1 MRTGEGGSRF
11 GVVSP
16 LPVSVRWDL
25 PSWALD
31 FLRPDQRFPTTSERM
46 ALAVE
51 LSRLNVAEG
60 TGGPFGAAVFDLST
74 FRPLALGV
82 NLVMSSSTAAAHAEV
97 VAICLAGQ
105 SLGSYDLG
113 VGSEGPAELV
123 TSCSPC
129 AMCLGAV
136 PWSGVS
142 SLVIA
147 AREEDAR
154 SVGFDEGNRPTDWV
168 EGLRRRGIEVTED
181 VLRAEAVEVLREYVR
196 GGGVVYNSS
205 KTEEE
210 PLA

>member
-1 MRTGEGGSRF
+1 MRTGEGGRRSDV
-11 GVVSP
+11 GSP

-25 PSWALD
+25 PLWAQDL
-31 FLRPDQRFPTTSERM
+31 LQPDQRFRTTSERM
-46 ALAVE
+46 GLAVE
-51 LSRLNVAEG
+51 LSRRNVAEG

-82 NLVMSSSTAAAHAEV
+82 NLVMPTSSPAAHAEV

-105 SLGSYDLG
+105 ALGNYDLG
-113 VGSEGPAELV
+113 MGGGNPTELV

-154 SVGFDEGNRPTDWV
+154 SVGFDEGNRPPDWV
-168 EGLRRRGIEVTED
+168 DGLRLRGIEVTED
-181 VLRAEAVEVLREYVR
+181 VLRAEAVEVLRHYVNE
-196 GGGVVYNSS
+196 GGVVYNSS

-210 PLA
+210 QLA

>member
-1 MRTGEGGSRF
+1 MRTGEGGRRSDV
-11 GVVSP
+11 GSP

-25 PSWALD
+25 PLWAQDLMQ
-31 FLRPDQRFPTTSERM
+31 PDQRFRTTSERM
-46 ALAVE
+46 GLAVE
-51 LSRLNVAEG
+51 LSRRNVAEG

-82 NLVMSSSTAAAHAEV
+82 NLVMPTSSPAAHAEV

-105 SLGSYDLG
+105 ALGNYDLG
-113 VGSEGPAELV
+113 MGGGNPTELV

-154 SVGFDEGNRPTDWV
+154 SVGFDEGNRPPDWV
-168 EGLRRRGIEVTED
+168 DGLRRRGIEVTED
-181 VLRAEAVEVLREYVR
+181 VLRAEAVEVLRHYVNE
-196 GGGVVYNSS
+196 GGVVYNSS

-210 PLA
+210 QLA

>member
-1 MRTGEGGSRF
+1 MRTGEGGRRSDV
-11 GVVSP
+11 GSP

-25 PSWALD
+25 PLWAQDL
-31 FLRPDQRFPTTSERM
+31 LQPDQRFRTTSERM
-46 ALAVE
+46 GLAVE
-51 LSRLNVAEG
+51 LSRRNVAEG

-82 NLVMSSSTAAAHAEV
+82 NLVMPTSSPAAHAEV

-105 SLGSYDLG
+105 ALGNYDLG
-113 VGSEGPAELV
+113 MGGGNPTELV

-154 SVGFDEGNRPTDWV
+154 SVGFDEGNRPPDWV
-168 EGLRRRGIEVTED
+168 DGLRRRGIEVTED
-181 VLRAEAVEVLREYVR
+181 VLRAEAVEVLRHYVNE
-196 GGGVVYNSS
+196 GGVVYNSS

-210 PLA
+210 QLA

>member
-1 MRTGEGGSRF
+1 MRTGEGGSRSD
-11 GVVSP
+11 VVSP

-25 PSWALD
+25 PAWAQDL
-31 FLRPDQRFPTTSERM
+31 LRPDQRFPTTSERM
-46 ALAVE
+46 GLAVE
-51 LSRLNVAEG
+51 LSRRNVAEG

-74 FRPLALGV
+74 LRPLAVGV
-82 NLVMSSSTAAAHAEV
+82 NLVMPTSSAAADAEV

-105 SLGSYDLG
+105 AVGNYDLG
-113 VGSEGPAELV
+113 IGNGSPTELV

-154 SVGFDEGNRPTDWV
+154 SVGFDEGNRPRDWV
-168 EGLRRRGIEVTED
+168 DGLRRRGIEVTED
-181 VLRAEAVEVLREYVR
+181 VLRAEAMEVLREYVSE
-196 GGGVVYNSS
+196 GGVVYNSS

>member
-1 MRTGEGGSRF
+1 MRTGEGGRRSDV
-11 GVVSP
+11 GSP

-25 PSWALD
+25 PLWAQD
-31 FLRPDQRFPTTSERM
+31 FLQPDQRFRTTSERM
-46 ALAVE
+46 GLAVE
-51 LSRLNVAEG
+51 LSRRNVAEG

-82 NLVMSSSTAAAHAEV
+82 NLVMPTSSPAAHAEV

-105 SLGSYDLG
+105 ALGNYDLG
-113 VGSEGPAELV
+113 MGGGNPTELV

-154 SVGFDEGNRPTDWV
+154 SVGFDEGNRPPDWV
-168 EGLRRRGIEVTED
+168 DGLRRRGIEVTED
-181 VLRAEAVEVLREYVR
+181 VLRAEAVEVLRHYVNE
-196 GGGVVYNSS
+196 GGVVYNSS

-210 PLA
+210 QLA

>member
-1 MRTGEGGSRF
+1 MRTGEGGSRS

-16 LPVSVRWDL
+16 LPVTVRWELPPWAQDL
-25 PSWALD
+25 LGLD
-31 FLRPDQRFPTTSERM
+31 QSFPTTWDRM
-46 ALAVE
+46 ELAVE
-51 LSRLNVAEG
+51 LSRRNVAEG

-74 FRPLALGV
+74 SRPLAVGV
-82 NLVMSSSTAAAHAEV
+82 NLVMPTCSAAAHAEV

-105 SLGSYDLG
+105 AVGNYDLG
-113 VGSEGPAELV
+113 IGSGSPTELV

-154 SVGFDEGNRPTDWV
+154 SVGFDEGNRPSDWV
-168 EGLRRRGIEVTED
+168 DGLRRRGIEVTQD
-181 VLRAEAVEVLREYVR
+181 VLRAEAVEVLREYVSE
-196 GGGVVYNSS
+196 GGIVYNSS
-205 KTEEE
+205 RTEEE

>member
-1 MRTGEGGSRF
+1 MA
-11 GVVSP
+11 SP

-25 PSWALD
+25 PPWAQGL
-31 FLRPDQRFPTTSERM
+31 PEAHQRFPSVSERM
-46 ALAVE
+46 ELAVE
-51 LSRLNVAEG
+51 LSRRNVAEG
-60 TGGPFGAAVFDLST
+60 TGGPFGAVVFDLST
-74 FRPLALGV
+74 LRPLALGV
-82 NLVMSSSTAAAHAEV
+82 NLVMPTSSAAAHAEV

-105 SLGSYDLG
+105 RVGHYDLG
-113 VGSEGPAELV
+113 IGSGGPTELV

-154 SVGFDEGNRPTDWV
+154 SVGFDEGNRPPDWV
-168 EGLRRRGIEVTED
+168 DGLRRRGIEVTED
-181 VLRAEAVEVLREYVR
+181 VLRTEAVEVLREYVSE
-196 GGGVVYNSS
+196 GGVVYNSS
-205 KTEEE
+205 RTEEK

>member
-1 MRTGEGGSRF
+1 M
-11 GVVSP
+11 VWP
-16 LPVSVRWDL
+16 LPLTMRWDL
-25 PSWALD
+25 PLWAHDLV
-31 FLRPDQRFPTTSERM
+31 QSEQGFPTVSERM
-46 ALAVE
+46 ELAVE
-51 LSRLNVAEG
+51 LSRRNVAER

-74 FRPLALGV
+74 FRLLALGV
-82 NLVMSSSTAAAHAEV
+82 NLVMPTASAAAHAEI

-105 SLGSYDLG
+105 AVGNYDLG
-113 VGSEGPAELV
+113 AGSGVTTELV

-154 SVGFDEGNRPTDWV
+154 SVGFDEGNRPGDWV
-168 EGLRRRGIEVTED
+168 EGLKRRGIAVTED
-181 VLRAEAVEVLREYVR
+181 VLRAEAVGVLRDYVR

-205 KTEEE
+205 KTEE
-210 PLA
+210 